1 MVDFLPPVAPLFVPA
16 SRPDRFHKADQSGA
30 DAIILDLEDA
40 VAPADKERA
49 RDAVIS
55 HIADLKSSVIVR
67 INAPGTPWHEGD
79 LDALARLKNLAIM
92 LPKAERPEEIMNAV
106 LRINRNVPVIALI
119 ETAVGLARLPDLMSA
134 ENVVMVA
141 FGSVDFSLDLGCAH
155 ERLALL
161 NARSEIVWRSRAARR
176 AAPLDGVTTDLSN
189 PEITKDDARHAA
201 ALGFG
206 GKLAIH
212 PKQVEQIRQAYRPD
226 EQTVAWAR
234 NIVAQTASG
243 EAIQVNGEMVDRPVI
258 ERARLILSRATNDN

>member
-30 DAIILDLEDA
+30 DAIIFDLEDA
-40 VAPADKERA
+40 VAPADKENA
-49 RDAVIS
+49 RDAVIAQIS
-55 HIADLKSSVIVR
+55 GLKSTVIVR
-67 INAPGTPWHEGD
+67 INAPGTPWHEAD
-79 LDALARLKNLAIM
+79 LEALARLKDVAIM
-92 LPKAERPEEIMNAV
+92 LPKAERPEEITNAV
-106 LRINRNVPVIALI
+106 RRINRSVPVIALV
-119 ETAVGLARLPDLMSA
+119 ETAAGLARLPDLLSA
-134 ENVVMVA
+134 KNVVMAA

-161 NARSEIVWRSRAARR
+161 AARSELVWRSRAARR
-176 AAPLDGVTTDLSN
+176 AAPLDGVTTDLTN
-189 PEITKDDARHAA
+189 PEVIKDDARHAV

-206 GKLAIH
+206 GKLASH

-234 NIVAQTASG
+234 NIVAKTASG

-258 ERARLILSRATNDN
+258 ERARLILSRATSET

>member
-40 VAPADKERA
+40 VAPADKEGA
-49 RDAVIS
+49 RDAVVA
-55 HIADLKSSVIVR
+55 HVAGLKSAVIVR
-67 INAPGTPWHEGD
+67 INARGTPWHEAD
-79 LDALARLKNLAIM
+79 LDALAGLNDVTIM
-92 LPKAERPEEIMNAV
+92 LSKAERPEEITNAV
-106 LRINRNVPVIALI
+106 LRIGRRIPVIALV
-119 ETAVGLARLPDLMSA
+119 ETAVGLARLPDLLSTD
-134 ENVVMVA
+134 NVVMAA

-161 NARSEIVWRSRAARR
+161 GARSEIVWRSRAARR
-176 AAPLDGVTTDLSN
+176 AAPLDGVTTDLTN
-189 PEITKDDARHAA
+189 PEVIEDDARHAA

-212 PKQVEQIRQAYRPD
+212 PKQVEAIRQAYRPD
-226 EQTVAWAR
+226 ERTVAWAR
-234 NIVAQTASG
+234 NIVSKTASG

-258 ERARLILSRATNDN
+258 ERARLILSRADIE